1 MQRGF
6 YRQYAELEDRHWWF
20 VGRRRI
26 LQHVLD
32 SALGGTTALRV
43 LDFGCGTGGWLRCLD
58 RYGTV
63 SAVDADEDAVR
74 FTLSRG
80 RDDVQQVPSGE
91 HLPFND
97 GTFGLVT
104 ALDVL
109 EHIEDDVAAVRELR
123 RVAQPGAL
131 LLVTV
136 PAFPFLWG
144 DQDEISNHFRRYTP
158 RQLQAVLEEGGFV
171 VEHVSCFN
179 SVLFP
184 IVALVRTGRRLVRA
198 ARSDR
203 TDFDL
208 GPAWANG
215 LLTRL
220 LGAEAGLVARRRIP
234 VGVSVLALARAL
246 PQGTGTGS

>member
-6 YRQYAELEDRHWWF
+6 YRQYAELEDHHWWF
-20 VGRRRI
+20 VGRRCI
-26 LQHVLD
+26 LQHALD
-32 SALGGTTALRV
+32 DSLGAASGLRV

-63 SAVDADEDAVR
+63 SAVDADDEAVSFAR
-74 FTLSRG
+74 SRG
-80 RDDVQQVPSGE
+80 REDVSHVPSGQP
-91 HLPFND
+91 LPFAQ

-109 EHIEDDVAAVRELR
+109 EHIDDDVAAVRDLH

-136 PAFPFLWG
+136 PAFAFLWG
-144 DQDEISNHFRRYTP
+144 DQDEISHHFRRYAP
-158 RQLQAVLEEGGFV
+158 AQLQAVLEEGGFT

-179 SVLFP
+179 SALFP
-184 IVALVRTGRRLVRA
+184 VVAAVRMIRRLLRGS
-198 ARSDR
+198 RTDR

-208 GPAWANG
+208 GPAWANRP
-215 LLTRL
+215 LTWL
-220 LGAEAGLVARRRIP
+220 LGAEAGLVVRRRVP
-234 VGVSVLALARAL
+234 FGVSVLALARAR
-246 PQGTGTGS
+246 PYGTGTDT